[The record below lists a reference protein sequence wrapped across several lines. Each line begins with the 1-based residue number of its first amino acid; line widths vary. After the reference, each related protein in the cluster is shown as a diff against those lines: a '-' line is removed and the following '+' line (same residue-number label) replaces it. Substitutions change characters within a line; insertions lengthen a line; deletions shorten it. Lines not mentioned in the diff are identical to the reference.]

1 MGSTRNVWLALVWP
15 LLAAVVGGCAV
26 PQPQDTPVW
35 QRREL
40 DPVSGRAFWIYV
52 PSTYTHARAFPV
64 IITCHGTP
72 PYDIAEHH
80 IREWKMLGERYGCII
95 VAPELIATDGLI
107 GDGPIAGMLD
117 DERFILS
124 IISLLG
130 YRFNLDRG
138 NMMITGFSGGGFP
151 TFWVGLRHPDVFST
165 LVARSCN
172 FSESNLNG
180 WYPPDAANLKIMV
193 YYGEFDPG
201 AISTQSRA
209 AIAYLT
215 SKGLPVDTK
224 IVPGIGHERRPE
236 VAMDFF
242 WEGRNPRP
250 QPTMPNR

>member
-95 VAPELIATDGLI
+95 VAPELIATDGPLEI
-107 GDGPIAGMLD
+107 RAPC
-117 DERFILS
+117 
-124 IISLLG
+124 
-130 YRFNLDRG
+130 DRCTIF
-138 NMMITGFSGGGFP
+138 MPARVAI
-151 TFWVGLRHPDVFST
+151 VGREGV
-165 LVARSCN
+165 
-172 FSESNLNG
+172 
-180 WYPPDAANLKIMV
+180 
-193 YYGEFDPG
+193 
-201 AISTQSRA
+201 
-209 AIAYLT
+209 YLT
-215 SKGLPVDTK
+215 KPL
-224 IVPGIGHERRPE
+224 
-236 VAMDFF
+236 A
-242 WEGRNPRP
+242 
-250 QPTMPNR
+250 